1 MAACLPHPSE
11 PPDVHILVANKYKLS
26 PIFVRGSDLEVAIAS
41 ELGYDVSWFRVPPGG
56 YEAYHPYDHT
66 LLTLYTER
74 LSVIV
79 GDCPVQMQQKI
90 FSEIFSAKI
99 SICLTPPHS
108 FTSATIQN
116 QAKAFLAMQ
125 VVIDSSRQWG
135 TASWSCNQLLLIPQ
149 THSPGCQA
157 ACFFVKPYTMSFG
170 DLKDVTIFTL
180 PCQ

>member
-1 MAACLPHPSE
+1 MTCPGWEYH
-11 PPDVHILVANKYKLS
+11 
-26 PIFVRGSDLEVAIAS
+26 LE
-41 ELGYDVSWFRVPPGG
+41 DMRH
-56 YEAYHPYDHT
+56 HPYDHT
-66 LLTLYTER
+66 LLKLYTER

-79 GDCPVQMQQKI
+79 RDCPVQMQQKI

-125 VVIDSSRQWG
+125 VVIDSSRQLG
-135 TASWSCNQLLLIPQ
+135 RASWSCNQLLLIPQ

-157 ACFFVKPYTMSFG
+157 ACFFVKPYTMFLG
-170 DLKDVTIFTL
+170 DLKDITIFTL
-180 PCQ
+180 PCLRREWVLYKKVFEMKLQIYKTYGSLTCWWPKLYSRQFHYPPWVV